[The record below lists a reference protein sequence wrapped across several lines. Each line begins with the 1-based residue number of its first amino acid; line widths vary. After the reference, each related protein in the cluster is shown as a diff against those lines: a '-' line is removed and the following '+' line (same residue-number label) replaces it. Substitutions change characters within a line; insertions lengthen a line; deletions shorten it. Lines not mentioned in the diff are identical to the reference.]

1 MPQTFKLNSSE
12 IRFRNS
18 NKMHPAEFQS
28 ETLAQNRIPSN
39 EKLIRKI
46 DTLSTPSQAK
56 DTLRSTYHFTFFCVE
71 YCINGL
77 PGEGG

>member
-1 MPQTFKLNSSE
+1 
-12 IRFRNS
+12 
-18 NKMHPAEFQS
+18 MHPVEFQS

-46 DTLSTPSQAK
+46 DTLSTPSQGHI
-56 DTLRSTYHFTFFCVE
+56 TFNIILHFLCVE
-71 YCINGL
+71 YCFNGL

>member
-1 MPQTFKLNSSE
+1 
-12 IRFRNS
+12 
-18 NKMHPAEFQS
+18 MHPAEFQS

-46 DTLSTPSQAK
+46 DTLSTPSQG
-56 DTLRSTYHFTFFCVE
+56 HITFNISFCIILCVE
-71 YCINGL
+71 YCINVL